1 MKNTRHLQVWFCVS
15 DVLRIQNQTVTLGA
29 EAGIPKITLIHSKRQ
44 GPADTSFV
52 FKQESQF
59 CLSKPLQSFLI
70 WLMTTYPTAFFIK
83 GNNLT

>member
-15 DVLRIQNQTVTLGA
+15 DVLRIQNQTVTLWA

-44 GPADTSFV
+44 GAADTSLSSNRNPILS
-52 FKQESQF
+52 FKTPTKLLDVINDH
-59 CLSKPLQSFLI
+59 LSYS
-70 WLMTTYPTAFFIK
+70 FIK